1 MRKAGAMVSALLLLA
16 AVAAWGQQADLEGII
31 MLRGGQSLA
40 GKIQLAELG
49 VVEGAGIGNT
59 LTGHG
64 AFVLKVGDKAERI
77 PADDIARVDIEWV
90 NAGTEAEPRWE
101 IKKMVVAK
109 RDGSTVEGAPDWLLH
124 ATNAWVIGA
133 DNKPIKV
140 HVFPFG
146 GEPFS
151 PDDLIA
157 KIQLAAAAAPV
168 APAAPAP
175 EAPAAPAPE
184 APAPEA
190 PAPEAPA
197 APAPEAPAA
206 PAPEAPAAP
215 APEAPAA
222 PAPVVTPAAPAGP
235 TVVSGPIIGRD
246 VLSFTVRCPKCGEL
260 IKIIITAEALTVEH
274 IGE

>member
-1 MRKAGAMVSALLLLA
+1 MRKAGAMVTGLLLLM
-16 AVAAWGQQADLEGII
+16 AVAAWGQQADLEGNIV
-31 MLRGGQSLA
+31 LRGGQSLA

-64 AFVLKVGDKAERI
+64 AFVLKVGDKTERI
-77 PADDIARVDIEWV
+77 PADDIASVDIEWV

-157 KIQLAAAAAPV
+157 KIQLAAGAAPV
-168 APAAPAP
+168 APTP
-175 EAPAAPAPE
+175 EAPVAPTPEAPTAPTPTAPTPEAPTAPTPTAPTPE
-184 APAPEA
+184 APAPSA
-190 PAPEAPA
+190 PTPE
-197 APAPEAPAA
+197 
-206 PAPEAPAAP
+206 
-215 APEAPAA
+215 
-222 PAPVVTPAAPAGP
+222 APVVTPAPQVGP

-246 VLSFTVRCPKCGEL
+246 VLVFTVRCPKCGSL
-260 IKIIITAEALTVEH
+260 IKIIITAEAMTVEH